1 MAEGVFRLSATP
13 LLPPADQEAR
23 NVSFVQPGAFD
34 RAQPDAAPPRSLDSA
49 LAQGTSEAHRFVRAL
64 LDTASPARAVDLA
77 DTAHYLCLLH
87 GRYPGLIDY
96 AATRSAD
103 PLVGKWLMQACEAF
117 VGERALLTRL
127 TVAAGPITSTP
138 GQDRCTPAIINLRG
152 ALNALSQSDRQGC
165 AIGAAFALVLDW
177 ATVRKMLDLIAA
189 RTGLDVRPSSL
200 PASAETL
207 DLASMIGA
215 SPMVGRAIGFGASQM
230 LLQHRQFWDML
241 AERAE
246 ARRAQDGL

>member
-1 MAEGVFRLSATP
+1 VSYAYQGS
-13 LLPPADQEAR
+13 R

-34 RAQPDAAPPRSLDSA
+34 RAQPDAAPPRSLEAAFA
-49 LAQGTSEAHRFVRAL
+49 LGASNAHGYVGTLIDKAI
-64 LDTASPARAVDLA
+64 PARAVDLA
-77 DTAHYLCLLH
+77 DAAHFLCLLH

-103 PLVGKWLMQACEAF
+103 PMVGKWLTQACDAF

-138 GQDRCTPAIINLRG
+138 GQDKCTPAIINLRG
-152 ALNALSQSDRQGC
+152 ALNALSQSDRHGC

-177 ATVRKMLDLIAA
+177 MTVRQVLDVIAA
-189 RTGLDVRPSSL
+189 RTGLDVRPVAL
-200 PASAETL
+200 PSPAETL
-207 DLASMIGA
+207 DLARLVSAEPRI
-215 SPMVGRAIGFGASQM
+215 GRAIGFGASQM

-246 ARRAQDGL
+246 ARRTQDGF

>member
-1 MAEGVFRLSATP
+1 MHDFVGV
-13 LLPPADQEAR
+13 LLDKTNP
-23 NVSFVQPGAFD
+23 
-34 RAQPDAAPPRSLDSA
+34 
-49 LAQGTSEAHRFVRAL
+49 VRAI
-64 LDTASPARAVDLA
+64 DLA
-77 DTAHYLCLLH
+77 DAAHYLCLLH

-103 PLVGKWLMQACEAF
+103 PYVGKWLAQACEAF

-165 AIGAAFALVLDW
+165 ALGAAFALVLDW
-177 ATVRKMLDLIAA
+177 MAVRQVLGLIAA

-200 PASAETL
+200 PDAQETHQLAAELSIDSA
-207 DLASMIGA
+207 I
-215 SPMVGRAIGFGASQM
+215 GRAIGFGASQM
-230 LLQHRQFWDML
+230 LQQHRQFWDML
-241 AERAE
+241 SERA
-246 ARRAQDGL
+246 ALRRAQDGM